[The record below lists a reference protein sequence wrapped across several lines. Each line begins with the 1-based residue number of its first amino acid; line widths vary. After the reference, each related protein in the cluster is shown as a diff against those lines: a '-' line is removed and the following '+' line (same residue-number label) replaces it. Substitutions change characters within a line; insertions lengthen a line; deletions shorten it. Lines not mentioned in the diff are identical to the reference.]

1 MKYMTTDQIA
11 KAIPIYGNGMEQK
24 TGCYQKIK
32 FFRSPGGAGILVQRW
47 IEEDG
52 TEGNVSIRL
61 SRKKRNGEWENIT
74 LYESD
79 LHYLKDV
86 IDEMRNCGL
95 LEIGKEISFD

>member
-1 MKYMTTDQIA
+1 VRSMTTDQIA
-11 KAIPIYGNGMEQK
+11 KAIPTIGNGAEQM

-61 SRKKRNGEWENIT
+61 SRKKKNGEWDNLT
-74 LYESD
+74 LYETD
-79 LHYLKDV
+79 LHYIKDV

>member
-1 MKYMTTDQIA
+1 MTTDQIA
-11 KAIPIYGNGMEQK
+11 KAIPNFGNGMEQM

-32 FFRSPGGAGILVQRW
+32 FFRSPGGAGIEVQRW

-61 SRKKRNGEWENIT
+61 SRKKKNGEWDNLT
-74 LYESD
+74 LYETD